1 MAFETTGI
9 DDLIS
14 KLDHMGE
21 LTDEISEDLLFSSG
35 DILVKHIKEN
45 MVRAGHVRTS
55 SMLNNVKFK
64 RKIKRLDDGQR
75 VITVM
80 SMKKAGQSKKQ
91 RLNAYK
97 AFWANYG
104 TSKQAGTRFWD
115 KGVMEAQPEI
125 EAEQMKITKEYMQKK
140 GIE

>member
-1 MAFETTGI
+1 MAFETAGI

-21 LTDEISEDLLFSSG
+21 LTDEISEELLFSSG

-55 SMLNNVKFK
+55 SMLDNVKFK
-64 RKIKRLDDGQR
+64 RKVKRLDDGR
-75 VITVM
+75 SVITVM
-80 SMKKAGQSKKQ
+80 SMKKAGQSKTQ
-91 RLNAYK
+91 RFNAYK

-115 KGVMEAQPEI
+115 KGVAEAQPEI
-125 EAEQMKITKEYMQKK
+125 EAEQMKIIKDHMQQK